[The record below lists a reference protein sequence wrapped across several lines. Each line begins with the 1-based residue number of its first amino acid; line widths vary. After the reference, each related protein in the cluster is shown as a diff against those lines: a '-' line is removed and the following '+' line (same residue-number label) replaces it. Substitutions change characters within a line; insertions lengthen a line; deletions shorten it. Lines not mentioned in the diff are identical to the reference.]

1 MSHTLV
7 APQDS
12 KAEPTASDPIAI
24 SMEYINPSYKGGTY
38 MPTYVGPVYLGTPT
52 QSGAKFVYASTE
64 GYFAVDISSYSE
76 SGVFYTDDSTTW
88 VQETPYTEIL
98 ISFGNGT

>member
-1 MSHTLV
+1 
-7 APQDS
+7 
-12 KAEPTASDPIAI
+12 
-24 SMEYINPSYKGGTY
+24 

-88 VQETPYTEIL
+88 V
-98 ISFGNGT
+98 